1 MMSRI
6 LASGLTFHDTEELLW
21 EALETDGI
29 SPAVAETA
37 AAFGGPPI
45 LAVPGIG
52 GTAEASERAQRPMW
66 RATYLLAMARRLQRS
81 IDESLARAVP
91 DEDWKPLRAAIGT
104 EAPYLRQHLE
114 EGRSRLAAAQASDA
128 SRGA

>member
-1 MMSRI
+1 MSRI
-6 LASGLTFHDTEELLW
+6 LASGLSFHDTEELLW

-66 RATYLLAMARRLQRS
+66 RATYLLAMARRLQCPSTSPWPTPCQTRT
-81 IDESLARAVP
+81 
-91 DEDWKPLRAAIGT
+91 G
-104 EAPYLRQHLE
+104 
-114 EGRSRLAAAQASDA
+114 GRSGPRSAPRRHTSD
-128 SRGA
+128 ST